1 MNDILRPGSG
11 VLFMKVGTHAQ
22 ESLDDII
29 TRKSREIDSLGYAM
43 WGYGGNTC
51 HPTTMVRPFAESFS
65 KPARPIHLVM
75 ERVHSKHFAEPLS
88 AAEYSEDGVNWKLI
102 PDEISVRGSRYAL
115 VIESL
120 QPADLLLPL
129 DATRVPL
136 GRSLGRIG
144 SQYVTGRVDKA
155 CLELL
160 SPTQPEGQSDRTEKP
175 IQLVAR
181 LRPPYAVFLRNYRG

>member
-1 MNDILRPGSG
+1 MNDILRPGAG
-11 VLFMKVGTHAQ
+11 VLYMKVGTHAQ

-51 HPTTMVRPFAESFS
+51 HPSTMVRPFADSF
-65 KPARPIHLVM
+65 AQRGRPIHLAM
-75 ERVHSKHFAEPLS
+75 EKVHSKHFAEPLS
-88 AAEYSEDGVNWKLI
+88 AAEYSEDGMSWNVI

-115 VIESL
+115 VIDSLES
-120 QPADLLLPL
+120 ADLLLPL
-129 DATRVPL
+129 TSTRVPL
-136 GRSLGRIG
+136 GRSYGRLG
-144 SQYVTGRVDKA
+144 SHYVTGRVDKA

-160 SPTQPEGQSDRTEKP
+160 NPIVPDAQSDPITRP

-181 LRPPYAVFLRNYRG
+181 LRTPYAVFLRNYRR